1 MRGTRKDQSA
11 LSVTIDGEDTGI
23 WETKTGGGMG
33 SDNELIYPGARAR
46 PVSIGGKQIPGPVTL
61 VRTVDLDRDW
71 PIIKLWQGKCG
82 KQKRVVVK
90 DQALDEDDNVFG
102 SPYVQTGTLTAC
114 NEPERDSKDSSAA
127 QVTIEVAVD
136 GAPA

>member
-23 WETKTGGGMG
+23 WEKKTGGGMG
-33 SDNELIYPGARAR
+33 SDNSLIYPGGRAR
-46 PVSIGGKQIPGPVTL
+46 PVSIGGKQIPGAVTL

-71 PIIKLWQGKCG
+71 PKIKLWQNKCG
-82 KQKRVVVK
+82 KQKPVIVK
-90 DQALDEDDNVFG
+90 DQALDADDNVFG
-102 SPYVQTGTLTAC
+102 SPFTQVGTLTAC
-114 NEPERDSKDSSAA
+114 NEPERDSEDSGAA
-127 QVTIEVAVD
+127 QVTIEVAVE

>member
-1 MRGTRKDQSA
+1 VRGSRKDQSA

-23 WETKTGGGMG
+23 WEKKTGGGMG
-33 SDNELIYPGARAR
+33 SDNSLIYPGGRAR

-71 PIIKLWQGKCG
+71 PKIKLWQSKCG
-82 KQKRVVVK
+82 KQKPVIVK
-90 DQALDEDDNVFG
+90 DQALDADDNVFG
-102 SPYVQTGTLTAC
+102 SPFTQIGTLTAC
-114 NEPERDSKDSSAA
+114 NEPERDSEDSSAA
-127 QVTIEVAVD
+127 QVTIEVAVE